1 MFSFDSRCWDLSPHI
16 CGCLGQVGVD
26 NPERESHP
34 LERLH
39 GVLVRDIVSGVDD
52 ADSLAPINTKG
63 CPQNVDAGPA
73 FVPSNWWFALKIEL
87 YYSFNTRWRANPS
100 FV

>member
-73 FVPSNWWFALKIEL
+73 FVPSNWWFALNRIIL
-87 YYSFNTRWRANPS
+87 QL
-100 FV
+100 